1 MALAQ
6 ITLHYA
12 IDTTGA
18 ESSGAARRRT
28 VLVVEDEVL
37 VRMMLADV
45 LDDAGFRVIE
55 AANADEALRVM
66 SAIPDVSAVVT
77 DVEMPGGSLNG
88 FELARRIRAEW
99 NIGVLIASGRQAP
112 RPGELPEG
120 SHFVAKPVYP
130 ETLVSLIRTLLSS

>member
-1 MALAQ
+1 MALAH
-6 ITLHYA
+6 ITVHYA
-12 IDTTGA
+12 TDTTG
-18 ESSGAARRRT
+18 SGEPQSVARRT

-37 VRMMLADV
+37 VRMMLADL

-55 AANADEALRVM
+55 AANADEALRVL
-66 SAIPDVSAVVT
+66 SAVPDIAAVVT
-77 DVEMPGGSLNG
+77 DVEMPGGSING

-112 RPGELPEG
+112 RHGELPDG

-130 ETLVSLIRTLLSS
+130 ETLVSLIRSLLAS

>member
-12 IDTTGA
+12 TDTTG
-18 ESSGAARRRT
+18 SGQAQAAQRRT

-55 AANADEALRVM
+55 AANADEALRVL
-66 SAIPDVSAVVT
+66 SAVPEVAAVVT
-77 DVEMPGGSLNG
+77 DVEMPGGSING
-88 FELARRIRAEW
+88 FEPARRIRTEW

-112 RPGELPEG
+112 RQGELPEG

-130 ETLVSLIRTLLSS
+130 DTLISLIRTLLYP

>member
-77 DVEMPGGSLNG
+77 DVEMPGGSING

-130 ETLVSLIRTLLSS
+130 ETLVSLIRTLLTP

>member
-12 IDTTGA
+12 LDTTGA

-37 VRMMLADV
+37 VRLMLADV